1 MRGQKMDNIN
11 IGSEEELN
19 QIKNMLKLLEP
30 EFHDF
35 QVLVKDMVA
44 IDSPYKSEFNY
55 LKALGNS
62 ERQALMKGDVKK
74 EVILLMQELNQF
86 GAILNKIVEDDDA
99 RDLYVENGLM
109 DRCMTLQKNLENKM

>member
-1 MRGQKMDNIN
+1 MDNIN